1 MFTTNDPALA
11 ERISVLRDHG
21 SRKKYHYDLLG
32 MNSRLDSPS
41 PLHLQPAFAYVG
53 HHPGAF
59 PQSEEASQHVLA
71 LPVFPQMT
79 EEQQKMV
86 VDGIAQFFAEES

>member
-1 MFTTNDPALA
+1 MTAGRATSTRQTVAQNHHNP
-11 ERISVLRDHG
+11 
-21 SRKKYHYDLLG
+21 
-32 MNSRLDSPS
+32 
-41 PLHLQPAFAYVG
+41 PAFAYLG
-53 HHPGAF
+53 YHRGAF

-86 VDGIAQFFAEES
+86 VDQTAQFFGEKS

>member
-1 MFTTNDPALA
+1 MPARPAPAACGPAHGELLELRYADPKVAIRTIGGHDDAHTEEMIAYL
-11 ERISVLRDHG
+11 G
-21 SRKKYHYDLLG
+21 YH
-32 MNSRLDSPS
+32 
-41 PLHLQPAFAYVG
+41 A
-53 HHPGAF
+53 GAF

-86 VDGIAQFFAEES
+86 VDSTAQFFAEKS